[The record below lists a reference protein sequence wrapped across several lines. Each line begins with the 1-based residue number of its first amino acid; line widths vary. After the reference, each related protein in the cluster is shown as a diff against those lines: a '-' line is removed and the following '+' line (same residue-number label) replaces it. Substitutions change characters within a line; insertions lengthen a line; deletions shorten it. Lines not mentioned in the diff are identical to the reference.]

1 MSINRKMILI
11 NILGVCTLLASSLA
25 GAQEITGTRGSPGA
39 TTTIDGKQL
48 PPPPDKHFG
57 GKIERSVLDSKTY
70 WPPRVVPPKGAPNI
84 LLIMTD
90 DAGYGVSS
98 TFGGV
103 IPTPNMDR
111 IAENGLRYTHFHST
125 SVCSPTRGALITGRN
140 HHHVGSGII
149 PELSNG
155 FPGYNS
161 LMTKDNATI
170 AKILKENG
178 YVTSWFGKNHNTPEH
193 TISKIGPFDQWPT
206 GLGFEYFY
214 GFMGGDTSQWQP
226 GNLYRNTTQIH
237 PYEEDPNYNLVTA
250 MADDAIAYMKN
261 VDALNPDQPF
271 FIYYAP
277 GATHAPH
284 HPTQEWID
292 KISKMKLFDEGWH
305 KLREKIFANQ
315 KKLGVIPT
323 DAKLTPWP
331 DDLIKKWDQLNDT
344 EKKLFIKQADV
355 FAAYVAY
362 TDHEI
367 GRVIQ
372 AVDDLG
378 KLDNTLIIYITGD
391 NGTSSEG
398 GPTGTPNEVAAVQ
411 GVHLPVEAQM
421 QYYDAWGSDKTYP
434 HMSVGWTWAFGTPFS
449 WTKMVSSHFGG
460 TKQGTAISWPAVIK
474 DKGGIRNQFHHVI
487 DIAPTILEAIGIPQ
501 PEEVDGIKQ
510 NPMDGVSMMYTFD
523 EKNANA
529 PSTRK
534 TQYFEMAG
542 DHAIYHDGW
551 ILSTKVM
558 RVPWDNSGT
567 ADKHP
572 ENWPWELYDLSK
584 DWTQSND
591 VAAQYPV
598 KVKELEKLF
607 WEEAERNQVL
617 PMDST
622 TFTRSLLPRPNLT
635 AGRTVFTYAGEV
647 TGTPSGNA
655 PNVLASSYNI
665 KAEVEIPEGGAEGM
679 LVTHGG
685 RFTGYGFYLLKGKP
699 VYTWNLLG
707 LQLIKW
713 EGPES
718 LTPGKHT
725 LEFDFKYD
733 GLGAATLQYGS
744 PSGLGRSG
752 TGVLKVDGKAVATK
766 KMEKTVPMLMQW
778 DENFDVGADTGSP
791 VADEDYHTPFRFT
804 GKLDKLTLTIDRPK
818 LSPEDIKKLKMAVH
832 GNPASE

>member
-25 GAQEITGTRGSPGA
+25 GAQEITGTPGSPGA

-57 GKIERSVLDSKTY
+57 GKIERSVLDSTTY